1 MKLAPKREE
10 SMIKKRIFHIMQI
23 GDKRDLISKFFDYF
37 IVFAIFL
44 NLGVVIYDTFDSSL
58 PYKTILDMIELV
70 TLIIFVIEYILRL
83 WTADLL
89 YPEESRG
96 RAVSHFVFSFYGLV
110 DLFTF
115 LPYFIPF
122 MFPSGIVAFR
132 MLRVIRIFRLF
143 KINQQYDA
151 FNVIIDVLSEKKN
164 QIFSSVCMIF
174 VMMIA
179 ASLCMYSLEHEAQPD
194 VFSNAFS
201 GLWWSVSTILTVG
214 YGDIYPVTTAGQ
226 IMAILLAFLGVGL
239 VAIPTG
245 IISAGFVEQ
254 YTKIKNLAEY
264 QEETNVSF
272 LTLNVDQRSSWCNQ
286 VLRSLNMPKGLLLVA
301 IHRGQDILIPNG
313 DTKII
318 KGDKLILCAESVHQ
332 RDQIHLKEIRIKEKS
347 EWIGKPIRDLDI
359 SRQSIIVMIRRK
371 GHAIIPHGEDIIHFN
386 DLVILYEKG
395 KPHTS

>member
-1 MKLAPKREE
+1 
-10 SMIKKRIFHIMQI
+10 MQI

-44 NLGVVIYDTFDSSL
+44 NLGVVIYDTFDSSIA
-58 PYKTILDMIELV
+58 YKTILDTIELV

-96 RAVSHFVFSFYGLV
+96 RAVAHFIFSFYGLV

-115 LPYFIPF
+115 LPYFVPF

-272 LTLNVDQRSSWCNQ
+272 LTLNVDHRSSWCNQ
-286 VLRSLNMPKGLLLVA
+286 TLRSLNMPKGLLLVA

-313 DTKII
+313 DTKIL

>member
-1 MKLAPKREE
+1 MPGKITEVTAMLKR
-10 SMIKKRIFHIMQI
+10 RIFHIIQI
-23 GDKRDLISKFFDYF
+23 GDKQDLISKSFDFF

-44 NLGVVIYDTFDSSL
+44 NLGVVIYDTFDSSIA
-58 PYKTILDMIELV
+58 YKPILDTIELV
-70 TLIIFVIEYILRL
+70 TLGIFVVEYILRV

-89 YPEESRG
+89 YPEKKR
-96 RAVSHFVFSFYGLV
+96 RQAIMKFIFSFYGLV

-115 LPYFIPF
+115 LPYFMPF

-151 FNVIIDVLSEKKN
+151 FNVIMDVLRDKRN

-179 ASLCMYSLEHEAQPD
+179 ASLCMYSLEHEAQPE
-194 VFSNAFS
+194 VFNNAFS

-272 LTLNVDQRSSWCNQ
+272 LTLAVDQNSSWRNQ
-286 VLRSLNMPKGLLLVA
+286 IIRQLNLPKGLLLVA
-301 IHRGQDILIPNG
+301 IHRGQDVLIPNG

-347 EWIGKPIRDLDI
+347 EWIGKPIHDLDI
-359 SRQSIIVMIRRK
+359 SRQSIIVMIRRR
-371 GHAIIPHGEDIIHFN
+371 GHAIIPHGEDIIQLN
-386 DLVILYEKG
+386 DLVILYEK
-395 KPHTS
+395 HSSASR

>member
-1 MKLAPKREE
+1 MKLALKREKT
-10 SMIKKRIFHIMQI
+10 MLKKRIFHIMQI

-44 NLGVVIYDTFDSSL
+44 NLGVVIYDTFDSSIA
-58 PYKTILDMIELV
+58 YKTILDTIELV

-96 RAVSHFVFSFYGLV
+96 RAVAHFIFSFYGLV

-115 LPYFIPF
+115 LPYFVPF

-272 LTLNVDQRSSWCNQ
+272 LTLNVDHRSSWCNQ
-286 VLRSLNMPKGLLLVA
+286 TLRSLNMPKGLLLVA

-313 DTKII
+313 DTKIL

>member
-1 MKLAPKREE
+1 
-10 SMIKKRIFHIMQI
+10 MIKKRIFHIMQI

-151 FNVIIDVLSEKKN
+151 FNVIIDVLNEKKN

-286 VLRSLNMPKGLLLVA
+286 ILRSLNMPKGLLLVA

-313 DTKII
+313 DTKIV

-395 KPHTS
+395 RPHTS

>member
-1 MKLAPKREE
+1 
-10 SMIKKRIFHIMQI
+10 MIKKRIFHIMQI

>member
-1 MKLAPKREE
+1 
-10 SMIKKRIFHIMQI
+10 MIKKRIFQIMQI

-70 TLIIFVIEYILRL
+70 TLIIFLIEYILRL

-313 DTKII
+313 DTKIV

-395 KPHTS
+395 RPHTS

>member
-1 MKLAPKREE
+1 
-10 SMIKKRIFHIMQI
+10 MQI
-23 GDKRDLISKFFDYF
+23 GDKRDFISKFFDYF

-44 NLGVVIYDTFDSSL
+44 NLGAVIYDTFDSSIQ
-58 PYKTILDMIELV
+58 YKSILDTIELV
-70 TLIIFVIEYILRL
+70 TLTIFVIEYLLRL

-89 YPEESRG
+89 YPEESCAQ
-96 RAVSHFVFSFYGLV
+96 AVAHFVFSFYGLV

-115 LPYFIPF
+115 LPYFMPF

-179 ASLCMYSLEHEAQPD
+179 ASLCMYSLEHEAQPE

-286 VLRSLNMPKGLLLVA
+286 ILRSLNMPKGLLLVA

-313 DTKII
+313 DTRII
-318 KGDKLILCAESVHQ
+318 RGDKLILCAESVHQ

-347 EWIGKPIRDLDI
+347 EWIGKAIRDLDI

-371 GHAIIPHGEDIIHFN
+371 GHAIIPHGDDIIHLN

>member
-1 MKLAPKREE
+1 
-10 SMIKKRIFHIMQI
+10 MIKKRIFHIMQI

-44 NLGVVIYDTFDSSL
+44 NLGVVIYDTFDSSI
-58 PYKTILDMIELV
+58 PYKTILDAIELI
-70 TLIIFVIEYILRL
+70 TLIIFAIEYILRL

-96 RAVSHFVFSFYGLV
+96 RAVAHFIFSFYGLV

-226 IMAILLAFLGVGL
+226 IMAIILAFLGVGL

-272 LTLNVDQRSSWCNQ
+272 LTLNVDQRSSWRNQ
-286 VLRSLNMPKGLLLVA
+286 TLRSLNIPKGLLLVA

-313 DTKII
+313 NTKII

-371 GHAIIPHGEDIIHFN
+371 GHAIIPHGEDVIQFN

>member
-1 MKLAPKREE
+1 MLR
-10 SMIKKRIFHIMQI
+10 KRIFHIIQI
-23 GDKRDLISKFFDYF
+23 GDKQDLLSKFFDFF
-37 IVFAIFL
+37 IVFAILL
-44 NLGVVIYDTFDSSL
+44 NLGVVIYDTFDSSIQYQSML
-58 PYKTILDMIELV
+58 NTIELI
-70 TLIIFVIEYILRL
+70 TQIIFVIEYILRL
-83 WTADLL
+83 WTTDLL

-96 RAVSHFVFSFYGLV
+96 RSLLHFIFSFYGLV

-115 LPYFIPF
+115 LPYFLPF
-122 MFPSGIVAFR
+122 MFPAGIVAFR

-151 FNVIIDVLSEKKN
+151 FNVIMDVLIDKKN

-179 ASLCMYSLEHEAQPD
+179 ASLCMYSLEHEAQPE

-214 YGDIYPVTTAGQ
+214 YGDIYPITTAGQ

-272 LTLNVDQRSSWCNQ
+272 LTLAVDQRSSWCNQ
-286 VLRSLNMPKGLLLVA
+286 LIRHLNLPKGLLLIA
-301 IHRGQDILIPNG
+301 IRRNQDVIIPNG

-332 RDQIHLKEIRIKEKS
+332 RDQIHLTEIRIKGKS

-371 GHAIIPHGEDIIHFN
+371 GHAIIPHGEDIIQLN

-395 KPHTS
+395 KQHLQH

>member
-1 MKLAPKREE
+1 ML
-10 SMIKKRIFHIMQI
+10 KKRIFHIMQI

-44 NLGVVIYDTFDSSL
+44 NLGVVIYDTFDSSIA
-58 PYKTILDMIELV
+58 YKTILDTIELV

-96 RAVSHFVFSFYGLV
+96 RAVAHFIFSFYGLV

-115 LPYFIPF
+115 LPYFVPF

-272 LTLNVDQRSSWCNQ
+272 LTLNVDHRSSWCNQ
-286 VLRSLNMPKGLLLVA
+286 TLRSLNMPKGLLLVA

-313 DTKII
+313 DTKIL

>member
-1 MKLAPKREE
+1 ML
-10 SMIKKRIFHIMQI
+10 KKRIFHIIQI

-37 IVFAIFL
+37 IVCVIFI
-44 NLGVVIYDTFDSSL
+44 NLGVVIYDTFDSSI
-58 PYKTILDMIELV
+58 PYKPILDTIELV
-70 TLIIFVIEYILRL
+70 TLGIFVIEYILRL

-89 YPEESRG
+89 YPEKSRG
-96 RAVSHFVFSFYGLV
+96 RALIHFIFSFYGLV

-115 LPYFIPF
+115 LPYFMPF

-179 ASLCMYSLEHEAQPD
+179 ASLCMYSLEHEAQPE

-272 LTLNVDQRSSWCNQ
+272 LTLAVDHRSSWCNQ
-286 VLRSLNMPKGLLLVA
+286 ILRQLNLPKGLLLIA
-301 IHRGQDILIPNG
+301 IHRGQDVVIPNG
-313 DTKII
+313 NTQIM

-347 EWIGKPIRDLDI
+347 EWIGMPIRDLDI
-359 SRQSIIVMIRRK
+359 SRRSIIVMIRRK
-371 GHAIIPHGEDIIHFN
+371 GHAIIPHGEDIIQLN
-386 DLVILYEKG
+386 DLVIIYEK
-395 KPHTS
+395 PQHVSH

>member
-1 MKLAPKREE
+1 MLR
-10 SMIKKRIFHIMQI
+10 KRIFHMIQI

-37 IVFAIFL
+37 IVFVILL
-44 NLGVVIYDTFDSSL
+44 NLGVVIYDTFDSSVR
-58 PYKTILDMIELV
+58 YKNILDIIELI
-70 TLIIFVIEYILRL
+70 TLIIFVIEYALRV

-89 YPEESRG
+89 YPEETSGQARL
-96 RAVSHFVFSFYGLV
+96 HFVISFYGLI

-115 LPYFIPF
+115 LPYFMPF
-122 MFPSGIVAFR
+122 MFPSGVVAFR

-143 KINQQYDA
+143 KINKQYDA
-151 FNVIIDVLSEKKN
+151 FNVITDVLNEKKN
-164 QIFSSVCMIF
+164 QIFSSVCLIF

-214 YGDIYPVTTAGQ
+214 YGDIYPITGAGK
-226 IMAILLAFLGVGL
+226 IMAIILAFLGVGL

-264 QEETNVSF
+264 QEEINVSF
-272 LTLNVDQRSSWCNQ
+272 ITLDVDKRSNWCNQ
-286 VLRSLNMPKGLLLVA
+286 IIRNLNMPKGLLLIA
-301 IHRGQDILIPNG
+301 IRRRNDVVIPNG
-313 DTKII
+313 NTEII
-318 KGDKLILCAESVHQ
+318 SGDKLILCAESVHQ
-332 RDQIHLKEIRIKEKS
+332 KDQIRLKEVRIKEKS
-347 EWIGKPIRDLDI
+347 DWIGKQIMELDI

-371 GHAIIPHGEDIIHFN
+371 GHVIIPHGDTTIQHN
-386 DLVILYEKG
+386 DLVILYEKRT
-395 KPHTS
+395 H

>member
-1 MKLAPKREE
+1 ML
-10 SMIKKRIFHIMQI
+10 KKRIFHIMQI

-44 NLGVVIYDTFDSSL
+44 NLGVVIYDTFDSSIA
-58 PYKTILDMIELV
+58 YKTILDTIELV

-96 RAVSHFVFSFYGLV
+96 RAVAHFIFSFYGLV

-115 LPYFIPF
+115 LPYFVPF

-272 LTLNVDQRSSWCNQ
+272 LTLNVDHRSSWCNQ
-286 VLRSLNMPKGLLLVA
+286 TLRSLNMPKGLLLVA

-313 DTKII
+313 DTKIL

-332 RDQIHLKEIRIKEKS
+332 RDQIHLKEIHIKEKS

>member
-1 MKLAPKREE
+1 
-10 SMIKKRIFHIMQI
+10 MIKKRIFQIMQI

-70 TLIIFVIEYILRL
+70 TLIIFLIEYILRL

-201 GLWWSVSTILTVG
+201 G
-214 YGDIYPVTTAGQ
+214 
-226 IMAILLAFLGVGL
+226 
-239 VAIPTG
+239 
-245 IISAGFVEQ
+245 
-254 YTKIKNLAEY
+254 
-264 QEETNVSF
+264 
-272 LTLNVDQRSSWCNQ
+272 
-286 VLRSLNMPKGLLLVA
+286 
-301 IHRGQDILIPNG
+301 
-313 DTKII
+313 
-318 KGDKLILCAESVHQ
+318 
-332 RDQIHLKEIRIKEKS
+332 
-347 EWIGKPIRDLDI
+347 
-359 SRQSIIVMIRRK
+359 
-371 GHAIIPHGEDIIHFN
+371 
-386 DLVILYEKG
+386 
-395 KPHTS
+395 

>member
-1 MKLAPKREE
+1 MLR
-10 SMIKKRIFHIMQI
+10 KRIFHIIQI
-23 GDKRDLISKFFDYF
+23 GDKRDLISKFFDFF

-44 NLGVVIYDTFDSSL
+44 NLGVVIYDTFDSSIQ
-58 PYKTILDMIELV
+58 YRSILDTIELI
-70 TLIIFVIEYILRL
+70 TLVIFVIEYILRL

-89 YPEESRG
+89 YPKESRG
-96 RAVSHFVFSFYGLV
+96 HALIHFIFSFYGLV

-115 LPYFIPF
+115 LPYFMPF

-151 FNVIIDVLSEKKN
+151 FNVIMDVLSDKKN

-179 ASLCMYSLEHEAQPD
+179 ASLCMYSLEHEAQPE

-214 YGDIYPVTTAGQ
+214 YGDIYPITAAGQ

-272 LTLNVDQRSSWCNQ
+272 LTLAVDQQNSWRNQ
-286 VLRSLNMPKGLLLVA
+286 LLRNLNLPKGLLLIA
-301 IHRGQDILIPNG
+301 IHRGQEVVIPNG

-318 KGDKLILCAESVHQ
+318 RGDKLILCAESVHQ

-347 EWIGKPIRDLDI
+347 DWIGKPIRDLDI
-359 SRQSIIVMIRRK
+359 SRRSIIVMIRRK
-371 GHAIIPHGEDIIHFN
+371 GHTIVPHGEDVIRLN
-386 DLVILYEKG
+386 DLVILYEKS
-395 KPHTS
+395 KSHVS